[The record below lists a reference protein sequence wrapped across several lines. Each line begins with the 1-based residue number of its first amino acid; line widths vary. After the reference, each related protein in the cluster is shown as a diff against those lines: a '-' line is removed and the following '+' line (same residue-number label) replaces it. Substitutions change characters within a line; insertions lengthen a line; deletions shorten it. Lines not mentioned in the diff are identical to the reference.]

1 MTSTMSRSEREAME
15 EFAIREWCLKETV
28 YGNLLCKNIEIIYHK
43 MMIAWSI
50 PPNES
55 SREDKYIELCQRLRE
70 SRESN
75 VHWFPQPEWKPTLED
90 IEDDIFI
97 SPTDVDFNGKLMEVL
112 GFAFSSVTSLQEP
125 LTSYHIDFVKNL
137 LNTLGVSETSDLD
150 DDESDQ
156 SSEADYGE
164 IDFGELS
171 TDEEE
176 DSEDS
181 EKRKESCMDAL
192 NLLDSVMNSGEC
204 MKEVDYLKMCNLL
217 KELYN

>member
-1 MTSTMSRSEREAME
+1 MSRSEREFIE
-15 EFAIREWCLKETV
+15 GDRIREWCLKETV
-28 YGNLLCKNIEIIYHK
+28 YENLLCKNIEIIYFK
-43 MMIAWSI
+43 MMVAWSI
-50 PPNES
+50 SPNEP
-55 SREDKYIELCQRLRE
+55 SREDKYIELCQ
-70 SRESN
+70 SRETESL
-75 VHWFPQPEWKPTLED
+75 HSFAQPTWKPTLED

-97 SPTDVDFNGKLMEVL
+97 SPMDVDFNGKLMEVL
-112 GFAFSSVTSLQEP
+112 GFAFSSVTSLQDP
-125 LTSYHIDFVKNL
+125 LTSYHLDFVRNL

-164 IDFGELS
+164 IDFDELS

-192 NLLDSVMNSGEC
+192 NLLDTMMKSGEC
-204 MKEVDYLKMCNLL
+204 MKEADYLKMCNLL